1 MLILTFSCQEI
12 TMMLFLVATL
22 YAAYGLFTL
31 ISAVLLSNVVPL
43 PVACN
48 VEALSLANILLL
60 WLSYLGVVI
69 VLLFLSVK
77 PERWNMRGGTVQ
89 PSNYP
94 LSLSRKNDFTNN

>member
-1 MLILTFSCQEI
+1 
-12 TMMLFLVATL
+12 MLFLVATL

-31 ISAVLLSNVVPL
+31 IFAVLLFYLVPL
-43 PVACN
+43 PAACN
-48 VEALSLANILLL
+48 VEALYLANFLLL
-60 WLSYLGVVI
+60 WLSYLGVVT
-69 VLLFLSVK
+69 VLLSSSVK